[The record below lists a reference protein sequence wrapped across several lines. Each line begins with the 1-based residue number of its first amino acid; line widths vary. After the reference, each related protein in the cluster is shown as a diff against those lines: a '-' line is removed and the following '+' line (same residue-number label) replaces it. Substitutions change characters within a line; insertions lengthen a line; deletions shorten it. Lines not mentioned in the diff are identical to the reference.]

1 MDETKKNE
9 AKKTQ
14 AESMKDTFNKYG
26 KQKTYTYEDPETEEK
41 LDVILN
47 YPGTLKA
54 MEINNEA
61 IGSGMSRNTADY
73 NAALMEKGVIVSP
86 RMDWTY
92 WDEKLTDDDKV
103 KTVEVDEGNGVK
115 ATYTL
120 TFPGYEIAQ
129 RLIDIRMDA
138 TGSPQPFNS
147 NKALMEE
154 VIKSD
159 QGKVDYNYW
168 DKHTG
173 MNTVLSE
180 AADFITETIEKNGY
194 ADIMDEADT
203 FLGEMV
209 NK

>member
-1 MDETKKNE
+1 MAETKKNE

-14 AESMKDTFNKYG
+14 AESMKNTFNKYG
-26 KQKTYTYEDPETEEK
+26 KQRTYTYEDPETNKK

-73 NAALMEKGVIVSP
+73 NAALMKKGVIVSP

-92 WDEKLTDDDKV
+92 WDEKLADDEKV
-103 KTVEVDEGNGVK
+103 KTVEVDEDDGVK

-209 NK
+209 SK